1 MDTRIANVG
10 RPDVIMVESAARPT
24 PKPAR
29 VAFKEVLAAGA
40 TTLVQG
46 AEVALSKLPGS
57 PITAAAVRAGASP
70 GPMNVMS
77 ATGASPMSTVAEG
90 PGATGVGTSGV
101 SIGIGGVTGS
111 IGVAGNIGAAAGI
124 GGAAG
129 NAGVPAATDG
139 SGGGIEVAMQQQA
152 ELSLYYLQIQQQE
165 DAQNRSFTAMSNIL
179 KTEHDSAKAAINN
192 IHS

>member
-1 MDTRIANVG
+1 MDSRITNVT
-10 RPDVIMVESAARPT
+10 RPDVVMIESTPRPT

-40 TTLVQG
+40 TSLVQG
-46 AEVALSKLPGS
+46 AEIALSKLPGS
-57 PITAAAVRAGASP
+57 PITAAAVRGSP
-70 GPMNVMS
+70 SP
-77 ATGASPMSTVAEG
+77 SPMTVTSAMGTPPVSAVAEG
-90 PGATGVGTSGV
+90 PGATAAPG
-101 SIGIGGVTGS
+101 GGVN
-111 IGVAGNIGAAAGI
+111 V
-124 GGAAG
+124 
-129 NAGVPAATDG
+129 GVPGATDA
-139 SGGGIEVAMQQQA
+139 SSGGIEAAMQQQA